1 MSGTARH
8 KSPKWS
14 MRRTSGH
21 CQQVYFPSG
30 RRHGGLKFDHKMP
43 GDLHASGAGPML
55 PGEVSSKNIEQCIPL
70 DGFKSPISRRI
81 GVAGVQR
88 PNQLLVFLD
97 NNPQKE
103 V

>member
-1 MSGTARH
+1 
-8 KSPKWS
+8 
-14 MRRTSGH
+14 
-21 CQQVYFPSG
+21 
-30 RRHGGLKFDHKMP
+30 
-43 GDLHASGAGPML
+43 ML

-88 PNQLLVFLD
+88 PNQLLVLLD